1 MASQSKAGKRGKGA
15 GASTEGKK
23 AKIYG
28 GEMWRAVQG
37 WGEGEG
43 AVVIMGDKRRLRIDK
58 MELWQVEVK
67 NKLQP
72 AIC

>member
-23 AKIYG
+23 AKIYEE
-28 GEMWRAVQG
+28 EMWRAVQG

-43 AVVIMGDKRRLRIDK
+43 AVVFIGDKRRLRIDK
-58 MELWQVEVK
+58 M
-67 NKLQP
+67 
-72 AIC
+72 

>member
-1 MASQSKAGKRGKGA
+1 MASQSKAGKRRKGA
-15 GASTEGKK
+15 GSSTEGKK
-23 AKIYG
+23 AKIYR

-67 NKLQP
+67 NK
-72 AIC
+72 